1 MSEPSAKRNAAVLPK
16 NKLFLLFRIGKERYA
31 LEATE
36 VAEVLPRLL
45 LKPIA
50 QAPHWVAGVFAHRGA
65 VVPVIDLSALT
76 FGEPAPLRTST
87 RLVLVHYRPGADR
100 APQWL
105 GLILE
110 QATDTLRCSPL
121 EFKAYGL
128 DNRQAPYLGPV
139 REDELGLLQWIR
151 VPDLLNDEVRDLL
164 FPQQPISL
172 EQLTVEQ
179 FGAAP

>member
-1 MSEPSAKRNAAVLPK
+1 MTEHSAKRGTAILPK
-16 NKLFLLFRIGKERYA
+16 NKLFLLFRIGQERYA

-36 VAEVLPRLL
+36 VAEVLPRLV

-50 QAPHWVAGVFAHRGA
+50 RAPHWVVGVFAHRGA

-87 RLVLVHYRPGADR
+87 RLVLVTYRLGGDR
-100 APQWL
+100 PPQRL

-110 QATDTLRCSPL
+110 QATDTLRCAVD

-128 DNRQAPYLGPV
+128 DNREAPYLGPV
-139 REDELGLLQWIR
+139 REDELGLLQWIK
-151 VPDLLNDEVRDLL
+151 VQDLLTDPVRDLL
-164 FPQQPISL
+164 FPAQPLDL
-172 EQLTVEQ
+172 EAIE
-179 FGAAP
+179 AAP

>member
-1 MSEPSAKRNAAVLPK
+1 MTEHSAKRGTAILPK
-16 NKLFLLFRIGKERYA
+16 NKLFLLFRIGQERYA

-36 VAEVLPRLL
+36 VAEVLPRLV

-50 QAPHWVAGVFAHRGA
+50 RAPHWVAGVFAHRGA

-87 RLVLVHYRPGADR
+87 RLVLVTYRLGGDR
-100 APQWL
+100 PAQRL

-110 QATDTLRCSPL
+110 QATDTLRCAVD

-128 DNRQAPYLGPV
+128 DNREAPYLGPV
-139 REDELGLLQWIR
+139 REDELGLLQWIK
-151 VPDLLNDEVRDLL
+151 VQDLLTDPVRDLL
-164 FPQQPISL
+164 FPARPLDL
-172 EQLTVEQ
+172 EALE
-179 FGAAP
+179 AAP